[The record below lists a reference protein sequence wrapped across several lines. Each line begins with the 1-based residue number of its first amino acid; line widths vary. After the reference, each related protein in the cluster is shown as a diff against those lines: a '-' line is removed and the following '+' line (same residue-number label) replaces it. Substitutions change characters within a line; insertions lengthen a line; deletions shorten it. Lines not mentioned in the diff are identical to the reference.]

1 MTPSLRAALPC
12 LLSATLWLPVR
23 AAEEP
28 VPETVI
34 EAATCDLQSTET
46 QTVSVFTG
54 NVIVTGNNIRITC
67 DRLDVVSLRSG
78 EKLDTLGKQDRFK
91 SLIATGRVRIVQGD
105 REATCERAE
114 VLPGEDRITLAGR
127 PMVVDRG
134 NNSTATGE
142 PLILYHGD
150 RRVHGS
156 NVRITLP
163 PLKDLSFDKNQPPPA
178 PPAELP
184 AEPAV
189 KQP

>member
-12 LLSATLWLPVR
+12 LLSAALWLPVR

-28 VPETVI
+28 APETVI
-34 EAATCDLQSTET
+34 EATTCDLQSTDT

-78 EKLDTLGKQDRFK
+78 DKLDTLGKQDRFK

-114 VLPGEDRITLAGR
+114 VLPGEDRITLTGR
-127 PMVVDRG
+127 PMVVDHG

-142 PLILYHGD
+142 PLVLYRGK
-150 RRVHGS
+150 RRIDGT
-156 NVRITLP
+156 NVRIVLP
-163 PLKDLSFDKNQPPPA
+163 PLKDLGFDKKQQPPTPTIE
-178 PPAELP
+178 PP
-184 AEPAV
+184 